1 MHRTVTTLQ
10 TRGKLS
16 CHRICCRSREGGNL
30 EDVDSTR
37 GRLLDSRFRGSDDL
51 FCILSPNFRAFDRM
65 MHAVRCFHHLLAQ
78 MDQVS
83 VVYAVDYQAFDRL
96 IQIIRS

>member
-1 MHRTVTTLQ
+1 M
-10 TRGKLS
+10 
-16 CHRICCRSREGGNL
+16 
-30 EDVDSTR
+30 
-37 GRLLDSRFRGSDDL
+37 